1 MVPEIM
7 TSNTTSSP
15 RKNPSDSA
23 SRQRALECA
32 RAALEK
38 KAENLRVLDLTRLS
52 GFTDYFVICSGLS
65 DRQVQAI
72 STSVEQHL
80 ESQGAELVNFE
91 GFSDGRWVLMDF
103 GDVVVH
109 IFQDA
114 LRDYYDLENL
124 WADAPRV
131 AIPAEIYGVSQ
142 GSLN

>member
-1 MVPEIM
+1 MSQ
-7 TSNTTSSP
+7 TK
-15 RKNPSDSA
+15 KNRTDSA
-23 SRQRALECA
+23 SKERALECA

-38 KAENLRVLDLTRLS
+38 KAENIRVLDLTRLS

-72 STSVEQHL
+72 ATSVEQHL
-80 ESQGAELVNFE
+80 EAQGAELVNFE

-109 IFQDA
+109 VFQDA

-131 AIPAEIYGVSQ
+131 TIPTEFYGTSS
-142 GSLN
+142 GNLN